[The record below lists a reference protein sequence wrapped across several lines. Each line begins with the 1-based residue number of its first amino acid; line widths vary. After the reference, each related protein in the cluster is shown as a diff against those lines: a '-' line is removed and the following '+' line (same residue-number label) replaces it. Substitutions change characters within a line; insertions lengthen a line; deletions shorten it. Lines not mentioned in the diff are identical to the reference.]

1 MPMIFALKT
10 FMIEAPSGKINPV
23 FSFESGLVMGI
34 VNLVTIMPVPG
45 RIRVVGI
52 SRVMSFVEIH
62 IHVDLGIRRIGD
74 KASCY
79 DQ

>member
-1 MPMIFALKT
+1 MIFALKT
-10 FMIEAPSGKINPV
+10 FMIEAPSGKISPV
-23 FSFESGLVMGI
+23 FSFESGLIMGI
-34 VNLVTIMPVPG
+34 VGLVAIMSVPG
-45 RIRVVGI
+45 RIRVIGI

-62 IHVDLGIRRIGD
+62 IHVNLGIRRIGD

>member
-1 MPMIFALKT
+1 MPVIFALKS
-10 FMIEAPSGKINPV
+10 FMIEAPSGEINPV
-23 FSFESGLVMGI
+23 FSFESWLIMGI
-34 VNLVTIMPVPG
+34 VNLVTIMPAPG
-45 RIRVVGI
+45 GIRVVGI
-52 SRVMSFVEIH
+52 SRVMSFIEFH